1 MKTKKGRT
9 YEEVVALMKEG
20 AKEERKKIEAARA
33 ATKSELLQIK
43 VEPKLL
49 EQIHTAAA
57 ARGVRYTTLVRDWIT
72 EKLEQSDQELAPQAN
87 RTAEAI
93 EHMTA
98 NMQVLVNAF
107 NHLAEKVN
115 KLEAASPGLMGT
127 SRQAIKPAAYKVAKQ
142 IQGAR
147 TVKESPARSKKT
159 R

>member
-57 ARGVRYTTLVRDWIT
+57 AKGVRYTTLVRDWIT

-87 RTAEAI
+87 RTADAI
-93 EHMTA
+93 EHMSA
-98 NMQVLVNAF
+98 NIQVLVNAL

-115 KLEAASPGLMGT
+115 KLEAASE
-127 SRQAIKPAAYKVAKQ
+127 QAIQPVAYFNEKVAKE

-147 TVKESPARSKKT
+147 KVKESPHRSKKT
-159 R
+159 K

>member
-49 EQIHTAAA
+49 EEIHAAA
-57 ARGVRYTTLVRDWIT
+57 AAKGVRYTTLVRDWIT
-72 EKLEQSDQELAPQAN
+72 EKLEQNDQELTPQAN

-107 NHLAEKVN
+107 NHVAEKVN
-115 KLEAASPGLMGT
+115 KLEAASEKVI
-127 SRQAIKPAAYKVAKQ
+127 QPAAYFYEKNAKQ

-147 TVKESPARSKKT
+147 KVKESPDRSKKT
-159 R
+159 K